1 MGKTRIKEKSWHTI
15 HPSALLG
22 HLSSQSADEEQVRL
36 NLAKST
42 ILAMT
47 FPFLEYHKHA
57 LH

>member
-1 MGKTRIKEKSWHTI
+1 MRKRRIKEKSWHAI

-22 HLSSQSADEEQVRL
+22 HLSSWSADEEQVRL
-36 NLAKST
+36 NVAMSI

>member
-15 HPSALLG
+15 HSFALLG
-22 HLSSQSADEEQVRL
+22 HLSSQSTDEEQVRL
-36 NLAKST
+36 NLAMSI